1 MKGYLYK
8 LKEGYVLCSDEEI
21 QEGDTILHQRHGVS
35 NIHKARE
42 IVGKSI
48 VIGQYK
54 ESSCWIDYSKKVLTQ
69 SPTLSSLSPDE
80 QKEIGWFDAEE
91 FAEQAFIDK
100 FKRSP
105 IIMGSVEADSSW
117 LNTWANGFQKAL
129 ELTAD
134 RRFTEED
141 MLKAML
147 LCTVNNW
154 QDYSLLKTKK
164 WADDYIQSLSQPKSW
179 EVEYQEENGVY
190 KILSIK
196 NNT

>member
-1 MKGYLYK
+1 MAKNFQGQVAGRHPDMFGHTEMISMIRGYL
-8 LKEGYVLCSDEEI
+8 E
-21 QEGDTILHQRHGVS
+21 
-35 NIHKARE
+35 
-42 IVGKSI
+42 
-48 VIGQYK
+48 
-54 ESSCWIDYSKKVLTQ
+54 
-69 SPTLSSLSPDE
+69 
-80 QKEIGWFDAEE
+80 
-91 FAEQAFIDK
+91 
-100 FKRSP
+100 
-105 IIMGSVEADSSW
+105 
-117 LNTWANGFQKAL
+117 GFQKAL